1 METQKKIDFLK
12 NHFRYYTLSSWNLGH
27 SYAVNVKL
35 HNLNIPQELQ
45 DIAYDA
51 ISGES
56 IFWNFEEFLYN
67 FKIAHPGYSIGFNG
81 RCDGY
86 MVLYQDGTMKGVDQD
101 VDWDSDDIEDAD
113 VDYSYKLVQ
122 DFDQTVELCRIAFIE
137 ELKRRANK
145 KPNDYKKLLHC
156 FIDLEQSFVDEYD
169 AEIDDD
175 DLRISILRNL
185 NSIKKLLEN
194 KIIDK

>member
-12 NHFRYYTLSSWNLGH
+12 NHFRYYTLSSWNGLH
-27 SYAVNVKL
+27 SYAANVKIYK
-35 HNLNIPQELQ
+35 LNIPQELR
-45 DIAYDA
+45 DIAYEA
-51 ISGES
+51 ITGES
-56 IFWNFEEFLYN
+56 MYWIFEEYFDN

-81 RCDGY
+81 RNGGY
-86 MVLYQDGTMKGVDQD
+86 LVLYQEKSKKGVDQG

-113 VDYSYKLVQ
+113 VDYSFELVK

-137 ELKRRANK
+137 ELTRRANK
-145 KPNDYKKLLHC
+145 KPNDYKRLLHM

-169 AEIDDD
+169 TEIDDD

-194 KIIDK
+194 KIV

>member
-12 NHFRYYTLSSWNLGH
+12 NHFRYYTLNSWNLCH
-27 SYAVNVKL
+27 SYAANVKIYK
-35 HNLNIPQELQ
+35 LNIPQELRN
-45 DIAYDA
+45 IAYEA
-51 ISGES
+51 IAGES
-56 IFWNFEEFLYN
+56 IYWMFEEYFDN

-81 RCDGY
+81 RSGGY
-86 MVLYQDGTMKGVDQD
+86 LVLYQDKSNKGVDQG
-101 VDWDSDDIEDAD
+101 VDWDSDDIDDAE

-122 DFDQTVELCRIAFIE
+122 DFDQTVELCRLAFIE

-156 FIDLEQSFVDEYD
+156 FIDLEQSFIDTYD
-169 AEIDDD
+169 SEIDDD

-185 NSIKKLLEN
+185 NSIKKLVEN
-194 KIIDK
+194 KIV